1 MSEEAAAVTETATQE
16 TSTTTATEQSTIAA
30 GASEQASETATKAPI
45 AAGTEGEAGKTETKT
60 EPKEGDKPPG
70 APDWKTMREEIA
82 KHYAAG
88 DEKLYKKELARLE
101 RVADY
106 KSVWGM
112 YRDLEAK
119 FSQGGL
125 VKMPGKDAK
134 PEEITAFQ
142 KQLGWTDKPEE
153 MIAQIKLEDG
163 MVIGEADKPMLTGFL
178 GAVHG
183 ATSAQDF
190 ASKATAWYYKTQEEA
205 AAIQDEADDTFRREA
220 ERALKDEHG
229 PAFTRKTNAIASI
242 FATAPGGA
250 DAKNPNS
257 MFSRIMGGRTADGK
271 LIGNDPTV
279 VNWLIGLVNEVN
291 PAATVVEDGNQSGMT
306 IDTELAEIQK
316 LRTTD
321 RKRYNSDEV
330 QARERELIAA
340 KQKIQ
345 ARA

>member
-1 MSEEAAAVTETATQE
+1 MSEEAAAVTETATQD
-16 TSTTTATEQSTIAA
+16 TSTTTTAEQSTTIAS
-30 GASEQASETATKAPI
+30 GASEQASETASKAPI
-45 AAGTEGEAGKTETKT
+45 ATGTEGEGEKTETKT
-60 EPKEGDKPPG
+60 EAKPEPTD
-70 APDWKTMREEIA
+70 AERWQAMREKIA
-82 KHYAAG
+82 KHASAG
-88 DEKLYKKELARLE
+88 DEKAYKKELARLE
-101 RVADY
+101 RISNVESLYGA
-106 KSVWGM
+106 

-125 VKMPGKDAK
+125 VKIPGKDAK
-134 PEEITAFQ
+134 PEEITAFA

-163 MVIGEADKPMLTGFL
+163 MVIGDADKPMLTGFL

-190 ASKATAWYYKTQEEA
+190 ASKATAWYYRTQEEA
-205 AAIQDEADDTFRREA
+205 AAIQDEQDDTFRRES
-220 ERALKDEHG
+220 ERALKEEHG
-229 PAFTRKTNAIASI
+229 PAFARKTNAIASI

-257 MFSRIMGGRTADGK
+257 MFSRIMGGRTADGR

-291 PAATVVEDGNQSGMT
+291 PAATVVEDGNQSGVT
-306 IDTELAEIQK
+306 IDTELAQIQG
-316 LRTTD
+316 LRQ
-321 RKRYNSDEV
+321 SDPKKYWSNEV
-330 QARERELIAA
+330 QARELELITA
-340 KQKIQ
+340 KSKIQ

>member
-1 MSEEAAAVTETATQE
+1 MSEEAAAASEAATHE
-16 TSTTTATEQSTIAA
+16 STTPAATAEQTTIAS
-30 GASEQASETATKAPI
+30 GASEQATEAKPGGTI
-45 AAGTEGEAGKTETKT
+45 AGGADEVKTETKT
-60 EPKEGDKPPG
+60 EAKPEPTE
-70 APDWKTMREEIA
+70 AERWQAMREKIA
-82 KHYAAG
+82 KHASAG
-88 DEKLYKKELARLE
+88 DEKAYKKELARLE
-101 RVADY
+101 RISNVESLYGA
-106 KSVWGM
+106 

-125 VKMPGKDAK
+125 VKIPGKDAK
-134 PEEITAFQ
+134 PEEITAFA

-153 MIAQIKLEDG
+153 MIGQIKLEDG
-163 MVIGEADKPMLTGFL
+163 MVIGDADKPMLTGFL
-178 GAVHG
+178 AAVHG
-183 ATSAQDF
+183 ATTAQDF
-190 ASKATAWYYKTQEEA
+190 ASKATAWYYKSQEEA
-205 AAIQDEADDTFRREA
+205 AALQDEADDTFRRES
-220 ERALKDEHG
+220 ERALKEEHG
-229 PAFTRKTNAIASI
+229 PSFARKTNAIASI

-291 PAATVVEDGNQSGMT
+291 PAATVVEDGNQSGVT

-321 RKRYNSDEV
+321 RRKYFSEEV
-330 QARERELIAA
+330 QARERELIEA
-340 KQKIQ
+340 KTKIQ